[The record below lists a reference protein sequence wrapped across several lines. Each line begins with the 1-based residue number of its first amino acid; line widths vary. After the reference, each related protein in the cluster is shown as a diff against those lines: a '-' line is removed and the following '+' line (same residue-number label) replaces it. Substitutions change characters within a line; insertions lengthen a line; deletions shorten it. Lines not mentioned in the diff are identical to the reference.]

1 MRENENLFKKLQ
13 EKESLN
19 LSQKLQLKTQDQL
32 LLIKEEELVKLKYE
46 NLMFE
51 KDLRK
56 LKDKQDSENEKIEN
70 KQIAQLKKQ
79 ISILE
84 EDIDRKVRYR
94 TDEFSEKEKILNEK
108 VIEY

>member
-1 MRENENLFKKLQ
+1 MLLQ
-13 EKESLN
+13 
-19 LSQKLQLKTQDQL
+19 
-32 LLIKEEELVKLKYE
+32 KEEELVKLKYE
-46 NLMFE
+46 NLHFE